1 MDSLT
6 IRRMVESDLNQ
17 VAELELRCFSIP
29 WTRGMLEEELA
40 NAYALYLVVATG
52 DRVVGYAGAW
62 IVFDEGHITN
72 IAVDPAA
79 RRRGT
84 GRILL
89 AALIE
94 GMQGRGVLAATLE
107 VRRGNA
113 PAIAMYQSF
122 GFTTKGV
129 RRGYYADNNE
139 DALIMWVRLRDD
151 GMQEEYRQGN
161 E

>member
-1 MDSLT
+1 MDGLLT
-6 IRRMVESDLNQ
+6 FRRMTERDLNQ

-40 NAYALYLVVATG
+40 NEHALYLVAAAG

-62 IVFDEGHITN
+62 IVFEEGHITN
-72 IAVDPAA
+72 IAVDPDA
-79 RRRGT
+79 RRRGV
-84 GRILL
+84 GRLLL

-94 GMQGRGVLAATLE
+94 GMQGGGVTAATLE
-107 VRRGNA
+107 VRRGNE
-113 PAIAMYQSF
+113 PAIAMYRSF
-122 GFTTKGV
+122 RFTTKGV

-151 GMQEEYRQGN
+151 GMQE
-161 E
+161 